1 MDRIDPI
8 EALAK
13 ALLADEGD
21 LILILDH
28 MKPNLAPD
36 LFKRLCLMLEV
47 CPVHVCDYQICV
59 DDQLH
64 GDEVYQ

>member
-13 ALLADEGD
+13 ALLADEHD
-21 LILILDH
+21 YLEILETI
-28 MKPNLAPD
+28 KPNMAPD